1 MGTLVLK
8 NPQNMLCSFAI
19 TLIDN
24 VINVYQAVVSSRNSP
39 RMVKNL
45 HWLRRLRERLDVRMA
60 QTPEEQNGN
69 TGDSTH
75 GDGDDHEELLGWR
88 TRLISSAGRGLQ
100 VSSTIRTN
108 TVPNSHP
115 NHASSAVNYESMSH
129 PSSLGA
135 AAEGNV
141 WDSEVS
147 PMIPFCVATPLVQ
160 AY

>member
-8 NPQNMLCSFAI
+8 NPQNMLCTFAI

-75 GDGDDHEELLGWR
+75 GDGDDQEELLGWR

-115 NHASSAVNYESMSH
+115 NHASSAVNYETMSH

-147 PMIPFCVATPLVQ
+147 TIIPLCVATPLVQ

>member
-45 HWLRRLRERLDVRMA
+45 HWLRRLRGRLDVRMA

-75 GDGDDHEELLGWR
+75 GDGNDHEELLGWR

-100 VSSTIRTN
+100 VSSTI
-108 TVPNSHP
+108 HP

-129 PSSLGA
+129 PSSLAAA

-147 PMIPFCVATPLVQ
+147 PVIPFRVALSLVNHRHTERQ
-160 AY
+160 